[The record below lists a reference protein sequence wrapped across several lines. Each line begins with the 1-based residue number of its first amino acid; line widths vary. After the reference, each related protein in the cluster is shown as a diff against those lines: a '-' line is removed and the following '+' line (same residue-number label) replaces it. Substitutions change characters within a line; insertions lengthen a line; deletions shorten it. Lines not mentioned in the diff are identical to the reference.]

1 MQARKGL
8 DLEGRGREERWSG
21 PGSRGR
27 GNSNQDILYE
37 KRIFSIKGK

>member
-8 DLEGRGREERWSG
+8 DLEGRGREGRWSG
-21 PGSRGR
+21 PRSRGR
-27 GNSNQDILYE
+27 ENSNQDILYE